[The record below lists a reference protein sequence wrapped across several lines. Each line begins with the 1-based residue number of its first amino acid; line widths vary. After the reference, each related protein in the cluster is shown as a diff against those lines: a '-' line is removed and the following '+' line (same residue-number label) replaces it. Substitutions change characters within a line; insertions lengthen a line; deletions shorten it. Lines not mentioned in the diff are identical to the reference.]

1 MVMLTHPTRNGNANT
16 PYQKEEGS
24 THSLTHSLTLNQPC
38 PAISR
43 ISKDRIFW
51 TVFTWLDIS
60 KFWFWFWWFFV
71 FLFVFFLPD
80 RVSYLKL
87 TLFFFKIYLFIIC
100 KYTVAVFRHSRRGNQ
115 ILLHMVVSHHV
126 VAGIWTSDL
135 RRAVRCSYPLSHL
148 TSPYACIIMHE
159 TTLQLSS
166 DTHQKNTWD
175 PTADGCWKLNSGP
188 LEERSVLS
196 HLSK

>member
-1 MVMLTHPTRNGNANT
+1 MLTHPTRKRKA
-16 PYQKEEGS
+16 PL

-80 RVSYLKL
+80 RVSLCSPGCPVLCVDQAVLKL
-87 TLFFFKIYLFIIC
+87 RNPSASASQVLELKVCVHPPLPGSTFFKHYVCIMYVCMYACMHACIFFKIYLFIIC

-126 VAGIWTSDL
+126 VAGI
-135 RRAVRCSYPLSHL
+135 
-148 TSPYACIIMHE
+148 
-159 TTLQLSS
+159 
-166 DTHQKNTWD
+166 
-175 PTADGCWKLNSGP
+175 
-188 LEERSVLS
+188 
-196 HLSK
+196 